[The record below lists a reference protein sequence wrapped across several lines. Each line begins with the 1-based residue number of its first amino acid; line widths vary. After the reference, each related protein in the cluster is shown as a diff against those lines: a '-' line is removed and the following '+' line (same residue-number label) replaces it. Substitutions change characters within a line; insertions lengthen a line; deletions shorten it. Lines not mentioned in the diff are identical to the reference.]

1 MPYAAFPGRNLQAL
15 HAGTKKYALVITC
28 YVNKTMENT
37 PHWAAI
43 HITFPIKYNTGSYHS
58 PARNSDYI

>member
-1 MPYAAFPGRNLQAL
+1 MQLFPEETYKHC
-15 HAGTKKYALVITC
+15 HAGTKKYTIVITC

-43 HITFPIKYNTGSYHS
+43 QITFVIKYNTGSYHS
-58 PARNSDYI
+58 PARNSDNI